1 MNVIDSDDQSPRF
14 IHDLYTS
21 KVRIFILVSS
31 NIGDIPLYFFLIFQ
45 IVSGINS
52 GALEVSPEKIHA
64 EDQDTLRSTIKYELI
79 SGSPPDFANFFQI
92 NFQNGVV
99 TQIAPVSRTSAKEY
113 NIIVRATEMP
123 NVGKFAETNLVIK
136 IKAEDLNPPVLS
148 ASDTIGK

>member
-1 MNVIDSDDQSPRF
+1 M
-14 IHDLYTS
+14 
-21 KVRIFILVSS
+21 
-31 NIGDIPLYFFLIFQ
+31 
-45 IVSGINS
+45 
-52 GALEVSPEKIHA
+52 
-64 EDQDTLRSTIKYELI
+64 I

-136 IKAEDLNPPVLS
+136 IKAEDLNPPVLT
-148 ASDTIGK
+148 ASDTIGKQTAENIYTMRINFTSLQFLFIFQDILKKIQ

>member
-1 MNVIDSDDQSPRF
+1 M
-14 IHDLYTS
+14 
-21 KVRIFILVSS
+21 
-31 NIGDIPLYFFLIFQ
+31 
-45 IVSGINS
+45 
-52 GALEVSPEKIHA
+52 
-64 EDQDTLRSTIKYELI
+64 I

-148 ASDTIGK
+148 ASDTIGKQTKAEKIKHLYKCVHSSKRFFLLI

>member
-1 MNVIDSDDQSPRF
+1 MS
-14 IHDLYTS
+14 S
-21 KVRIFILVSS
+21 KNF
-31 NIGDIPLYFFLIFQ
+31 NYFFIFSKFQ

-136 IKAEDLNPPVLS
+136 IKAEDLNPPVLT
-148 ASDTIGK
+148 ASDTIGKQTAENVNNNKMILIHSSEIRDLHST